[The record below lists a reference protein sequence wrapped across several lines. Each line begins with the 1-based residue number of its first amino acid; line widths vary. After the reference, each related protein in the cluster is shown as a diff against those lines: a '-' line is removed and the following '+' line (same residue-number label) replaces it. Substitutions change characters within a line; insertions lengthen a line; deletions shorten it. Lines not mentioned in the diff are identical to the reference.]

1 MKFVIHAPEYVL
13 TSLRAQ
19 CATANWISVNN
30 IAQFEEYADADAFF
44 SLYEDAG
51 SQEYPLLHK
60 PLFIHSVVHPVAIG
74 QRAIRINAWNGFLEN
89 KQWEII
95 GMPNEAE
102 AQIFAW
108 LQKSIIN
115 CTETVGFIA
124 PRVLAMI
131 INEAYFALS
140 EAVST
145 AEEIDTAMKLG
156 TNYPMGP
163 IEWSKKIGLQ
173 NIYHYL
179 QHLSMQD
186 ERYLPAPLLQK
197 TAGF

>member
-1 MKFVIHAPEYVL
+1 MKFVVHAPEHL
-13 TSLRAQ
+13 LHTLQAQ
-19 CATANWISVNN
+19 CATAHWIAVNN
-30 IAQFEEYADADAFF
+30 TAQFEEYADADAFF
-44 SLYEDAG
+44 CLYEDACNR
-51 SQEYPLLHK
+51 EYPLLHK

-74 QRAIRINAWNGFLEN
+74 QSVIRINAWNGFLEN
-89 KQWEII
+89 KQWEMI
-95 GMPNEAE
+95 GTPNEAE
-102 AQIFAW
+102 TQILAW
-108 LQKSIIN
+108 LNKSIIN
-115 CTETVGFIA
+115 CTEAAGFIA

-145 AEEIDTAMKLG
+145 EAEIDTAMKLG

-179 QHLSMQD
+179 QHLSLQD

-197 TAGF
+197 NAGF